1 MTYYIIY
8 KITNLLND
16 KIYVGFHKTE
26 DIYDDYMGSGKLIKE
41 AITEFGVQNFKKDI
55 IAIFDN
61 KDDAEAL
68 EAEIVNKD
76 FVLRDDTYN
85 LSIGGNVCILY
96 GENNGFYGKHH
107 SDEFKQR
114 IALILSKAN
123 KGVPKRP
130 IKFQDKI
137 YTFQDFAQLVNITK
151 NIKNNVIYYC
161 GNPDTEAIFVDSDSQ
176 KQAELYFQDR
186 NKRNEEKSL
195 LLAKLASERFTG
207 YQWSEER
214 NLAVS
219 KALTGRKK
227 TEEHVNKVNRN
238 PEKIRKTADK
248 HRGMKR
254 SDEAKRKMSLAKKGK
269 PALNAGKTLIQL
281 KDGSR
286 IYHDKTLQLPDG
298 AFRISKKKAIN
309 VETNESKWFYTH
321 EPLPIGWRW
330 KHE

>member
-41 AITEFGVQNFKKDI
+41 AISEFGVENFKKDI

-96 GENNGFYGKHH
+96 GENNGFYGKDH
-107 SDEFKQR
+107 SDEFKQK

-137 YTFQDFAQLVNITK
+137 YTFQDFAKLVNITK
-151 NIKNNVIYYC
+151 NINNNVIYYC

-186 NKRNEEKSL
+186 NKRNEEKLL

-227 TEEHVNKVNRN
+227 TEEHVNKINRN

-254 SDEAKRKMSLAKKGK
+254 SDETKRKMSLAKKGK

-286 IYHDKTLQLPDG
+286 VYHDKTLELPDE

>member
-114 IALILSKAN
+114 IALIL
-123 KGVPKRP
+123 
-130 IKFQDKI
+130 
-137 YTFQDFAQLVNITK
+137 
-151 NIKNNVIYYC
+151 
-161 GNPDTEAIFVDSDSQ
+161 
-176 KQAELYFQDR
+176 
-186 NKRNEEKSL
+186 
-195 LLAKLASERFTG
+195 
-207 YQWSEER
+207 
-214 NLAVS
+214 
-219 KALTGRKK
+219 
-227 TEEHVNKVNRN
+227 
-238 PEKIRKTADK
+238 
-248 HRGMKR
+248 
-254 SDEAKRKMSLAKKGK
+254 
-269 PALNAGKTLIQL
+269 
-281 KDGSR
+281 
-286 IYHDKTLQLPDG
+286 
-298 AFRISKKKAIN
+298 
-309 VETNESKWFYTH
+309 
-321 EPLPIGWRW
+321 
-330 KHE
+330 

>member
-41 AITEFGVQNFKKDI
+41 AITEFGVQIFKKDI

-186 NKRNEEKSL
+186 NKRNEEKLL

-214 NLAVS
+214 NLAISV
-219 KALTGRKK
+219 ALTGRKK

-254 SDEAKRKMSLAKKGK
+254 SDETKRKMSLAKKGK

-286 IYHDKTLQLPDG
+286 VHHDKTLELPEA